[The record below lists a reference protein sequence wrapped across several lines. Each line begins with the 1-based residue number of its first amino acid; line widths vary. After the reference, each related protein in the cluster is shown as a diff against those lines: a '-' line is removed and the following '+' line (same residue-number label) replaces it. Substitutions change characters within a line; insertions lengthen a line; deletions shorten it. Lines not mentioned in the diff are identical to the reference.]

1 MMKTLLARKRREE
14 KTMTLTSLA
23 ISIGQ
28 SIRSMMMTSKADQEA
43 ARRPI
48 IIMLARAKILIL
60 MMDFRL

>member
-1 MMKTLLARKRREE
+1 
-14 KTMTLTSLA
+14 MTLTSLA